1 MGLKISTISLEWGMF
16 YRKTIKK
23 LETWYS
29 QKKRK
34 PLILRGARQVG
45 KSSLV
50 QLFSSQKGLN
60 LVEINFEVTQ
70 LESLDEK
77 VINIEH
83 IVRDIELSIG
93 RKLNPESDI
102 IFFDEI
108 QKNAQALVSLRY
120 FYEKKPD
127 LAVIAAGSLLDFLLH
142 DESISFPV
150 GRVEFL
156 YIGTVSFSEFLSA
169 TKQDLLVEEYD
180 KNLKKVSLKA
190 HKLLMEQYRL
200 YCCVGGMPEAVQTYI
215 DHNDL
220 FMVRKAHNSIIQTY
234 KADFLKYAK
243 KHEIFRCDK
252 IFDYVP
258 THLGQK
264 IKYSEI
270 DSNEKSRD
278 LSRAIK
284 TLLYAQVLLASY
296 HTNATAVPLR
306 AFIDETVYKLY
317 FLDIGLSLSHT
328 VEEFKNILNGDSV
341 LSGPIAEQYVNQHI
355 AHLHS
360 ENEPGLFYWLRDKS
374 SSKAEIDLIYSLAQK
389 IVPVE
394 VKSNEPSNFKSLN
407 VFMAEH
413 PKLEQ
418 GVIISGQPFEQ
429 KNHSAVVALKEKTIK
444 CSYNLTNL
452 PLWAIE
458 KIDEII

>member
-1 MGLKISTISLEWGMF
+1 MF
-16 YRKTIKK
+16 YRKSIKN
-23 LETWYS
+23 LESWYS

-50 QLFSSQKGLN
+50 HLFAAQKSLK
-60 LVEINFEVTQ
+60 LIEINFEITQ
-70 LESLDEK
+70 LESLAEN
-77 VINIEH
+77 VINIEKV
-83 IVRDIELSIG
+83 IRDIELSIG
-93 RKLNPESDI
+93 RKLDPEADI

-108 QKNAQALVSLRY
+108 QKSPQALVSLRY
-120 FYEKKPD
+120 FFEKKPD

-150 GRVEFL
+150 GRIEFL
-156 YIGTVSFSEFLSA
+156 YIGTVSFTEFLLA
-169 TKQDLLVEEYD
+169 TNQELLAEEYD
-180 KNLKKVSLKA
+180 KNLKNISLKA
-190 HKLLMEQYRL
+190 HKLLLEQYRL
-200 YCCVGGMPEAVQTYI
+200 YCCVGGLPEAVQTYI
-215 DHNDL
+215 DSHDL
-220 FMVRKAHNSIIQTY
+220 FAVRKIHNSIIQTY

-264 IKYSEI
+264 VKYSEI
-270 DSNEKSRD
+270 DSHEKSRD
-278 LSRAIK
+278 LSKAIR
-284 TLLYAQVLLASY
+284 TLLYAQVLLASF
-296 HTNATAVPLR
+296 HSNASAVPLR
-306 AFIDETVYKLY
+306 AFMDETVFKLY

-328 VEEFKNILNGDSV
+328 AEEFKNIFNGDSV

-355 AHLHS
+355 AHLHP

-374 SSKAEIDLIYSLAQK
+374 SSKAEIDLIYALGKK
-389 IVPVE
+389 IIPIE
-394 VKSNEPSNFKSLN
+394 VKSNEPRNFKSLN
-407 VFMAEH
+407 IFMAEH
-413 PKLEQ
+413 PKLEHA
-418 GVIISGQPFEQ
+418 IIVSGQPFERT
-429 KNHSAVVALKEKTIK
+429 VVKATSKFKDETIQHQYK
-444 CSYNLTNL
+444 LTNL